1 MKALILVGGIG
12 TRLRPLTE
20 KVPKPMVE
28 INGKPFLEFNIENL
42 KKQGITDIVLCV
54 AYLGHIVE
62 EYFGNGERFGVN
74 ITYSYENPPLGTAGA
89 IKNAEHLIDDD
100 FIAMNG
106 DTFMDVDISKLLDFH
121 KNHDSPFTMVICDAN
136 HARTQE
142 IIELDEKKSVK
153 IYKRGTIEHENRLIS
168 NPKVLAN
175 GGLYVMS
182 KEILEKIPALKKTSL
197 EIDIFPQIVENMR
210 AFIHE
215 GYMLDVAD
223 EGDLKE
229 FKKDVRN
236 GLIMPSITGYQK
248 IIRSRAPV
256 RITFGGG
263 GTDISPYDK
272 SHGGICVNATINRYV
287 YSSLKLR
294 EDKRIHIKS
303 DIINIHGGFET
314 HESSFEN
321 IGEVEMLDGDK
332 LNIIRAVI
340 LEMNP
345 THGFDLYVRSEV
357 PPHSGLGASASL
369 CVSIIGVL
377 NHLRKK
383 NKLTKHEIAETAF
396 EIEKERLKNKGGKQD
411 QYAAAFGGINLY
423 EFKNEEVRVNPVNMA
438 KDDLLEFEKNILV
451 VSFARKVKSSGQIH
465 KYEFENKFFE
475 DDQKVKRLHEI
486 KNIARD
492 IEFNLRRG
500 NFKKFGELI
509 DIGWDK
515 KKKFNPLVTNTYVDA
530 LIEEALLNGAIGAR
544 LMGAGGGGHLLL
556 YCNPD
561 QEHRVREILAE
572 RGAKSI
578 DFSFDF
584 EGLKIWEIEG

>member
-42 KKQGITDIVLCV
+42 KNQGITDIVLCV
-54 AYLGHIVE
+54 AYLGHVVE
-62 EYFGNGERFGVN
+62 EYFGNGKRFGVN

-100 FIAMNG
+100 FIVMNG
-106 DTFMDVDISKLLDFH
+106 DTFMNVDLSKVLEFH
-121 KNHDSPFTMVICDAN
+121 KNHDSNFTMVICDAN
-136 HARTQE
+136 HAQTQE
-142 IIELDEKKSVK
+142 IIELDEKKTVK
-153 IYKRGTIEHENRLIS
+153 IYKRGTIEHENLLAS
-168 NPKVLAN
+168 NPKALAN
-175 GGLYVMS
+175 GGLYVMN
-182 KEILEKIPALKKTSL
+182 KEILKKIPALKKTSL
-197 EIDIFPQIVENMR
+197 EIEIFPQIIEDIR
-210 AFIHE
+210 AFLHE

-229 FKKDVRN
+229 FKKDVMN

-272 SHGGICVNATINRYV
+272 NFGGVCINATINRYV

-294 EDKRIHIKS
+294 EDKKINIKS
-303 DIINIHGGFET
+303 DIINIHEGFET
-314 HESSFEN
+314 YENSFEN
-321 IGEVEMLDGDK
+321 IEKIEIIGEDK
-332 LNIIRAVI
+332 LNIIKAVI

-345 THGFDLYVRSEV
+345 AYGFDLYVRSEV

-369 CVSIIGVL
+369 CVSIIGAF

-383 NKLTKHEIAETAF
+383 NKLTRHEIAEIAF
-396 EIEKERLKNKGGKQD
+396 KVEKERLKNKGGRQD

-423 EFKNEEVRVNPVNMA
+423 EFKNGDTRVNPVNIA
-438 KDDLLEFEKNILV
+438 EDDFLEFEKNILV
-451 VSFARKVKSSGQIH
+451 VSFGRRIKSSGQIH
-465 KYEFENKFFE
+465 KHEFENKFFE

-492 IEFNLRRG
+492 VEFNLRRG

-509 DIGWDK
+509 ALGWDK
-515 KKKFNPLVTNTYVDA
+515 KKKFNPLITNTYVDA

-544 LMGAGGGGHLLL
+544 LMGAGEGGHLFL
-556 YCNPD
+556 YCNPNC
-561 QEHRVREILAE
+561 EHKVREVLAE